1 VIWDLDLSK
10 RFNGQNGFSLDV
22 RLRSNARRLV
32 LFGPSGA
39 GKSQTLKMIAG
50 LSTPDRGHIRLN
62 GTPLFDNRARIN
74 VPPQQRRL
82 AYVFQDYALFP
93 HLTVLQNI
101 AFALHPGLMN
111 PRRNV
116 QHAAVTRWLKAF
128 ELEPVA
134 HQYPDQL
141 SGGQRQRTA
150 LARALVGS
158 PQALL
163 LDEPFAAL
171 DRSLRKQLREEL
183 AVLQAQLDIPLILI
197 THDDE
202 DVDTLADAVFHI
214 DGGRMIDEMA
224 NGGGVRA

>member
-1 VIWDLDLSK
+1 MIWDLDLSK